1 MGGVLVHEWLA
12 PAGGSENVFEAMGRI
27 YPEADML
34 CLWDDSKGRFESDRL
49 RQTWLARTPLRRS
62 KAAALPLMPLAWR
75 TQRGP
80 EYDWALISSHAF
92 AHHVNFGRPSLPRY
106 VYVHTPAR
114 YVWTPEL
121 DKRGS
126 GRAARMVAAALKG
139 PDRRRAAEGAQFA
152 ANSEFVRQRIADTWG
167 TDAEVIHPPVDVER
181 IQSQDWAQ
189 TLDEDE
195 SAVLASLPETFILGA
210 SRFIPY
216 KELDVVIQAGEA
228 CGMPVVLAGNGPEL
242 PHLQQI
248 AQDASV
254 PVTFV
259 LSPSSPLLWS
269 LFARAAVYVFPA
281 VEDFGIMPVEAMAA
295 GAPVVARDVGGTAE
309 SVVPGVT
316 GALTQFESPGAIAEA
331 VRTAMATS
339 VESRRA
345 HARSFS
351 QSRFADEIREWVGA

>member
-1 MGGVLVHEWLA
+1 M
-12 PAGGSENVFEAMGRI
+12 SRI

-34 CLWDDSKGRFESDRL
+34 CLWDDSQGRFESERL

-62 KAAALPLMPLAWR
+62 KALSLPLMPLAWR

-92 AHHVNFGRPSLPRY
+92 AHQVDFGRPDLPRY

-126 GRAARMVAAALKG
+126 SRAARLVAATLKG
-139 PDRRRAAEGAQFA
+139 PDKRRAHGGAQFA
-152 ANSEFVRQRIADTWG
+152 ANSAFVRERIAATWG
-167 TDAEVIHPPVDVER
+167 VDSAVIHPPVDVEK
-181 IQSQDWAQ
+181 IQSRDWSAE
-189 TLDEDE
+189 LDSEE
-195 SAVLASLPETFILGA
+195 SAVLESLPDSFVLGA

-216 KELDVVIQAGEA
+216 KELDQVIRAGEA
-228 CGMPVVLAGNGPEL
+228 CGLPVVLAGNGPEL
-242 PHLQQI
+242 PRLQEVATQ
-248 AQDASV
+248 ASV

-269 LFARAAVYVFPA
+269 LFARATVYVFPA

-295 GAPVVARDVGGTAE
+295 GAPVVARNVGGTAE
-309 SVVPGVT
+309 SVVPGRT
-316 GALTQFESPGAIAEA
+316 GALTSFESDQELAAAVDEAIGTSAED
-331 VRTAMATS
+331 RM
-339 VESRRA
+339 E
-345 HARSFS
+345 HAKSFS
-351 QSRFADEIREWVGA
+351 QARFSEQIRQWVGA

>member
-27 YPEADML
+27 YPDADML
-34 CLWDDSKGRFESDRL
+34 CLWDDSEGRFTSERL
-49 RQTWLARTPLRRS
+49 KQTWLARTPLRRS

-80 EYDWALISSHAF
+80 DYDWALISSHAF
-92 AHHVNFGRPSLPRY
+92 AHHVNFGRPDMPRY

-114 YVWTPEL
+114 YVWTPDL
-121 DKRGS
+121 DKRGD
-126 GRAARMVAAALKG
+126 GRAARMVASALKG
-139 PDRRRAAEGAQFA
+139 PDRKRAAEGARFA
-152 ANSEFVRQRIADTWG
+152 ANSAFVRQRIADTWG
-167 TDAEVIHPPVDVER
+167 AEADVIHPPVDVEM
-181 IQSQDWAQ
+181 IQSRDWSQ
-189 TLDEDE
+189 TLDAEE
-195 SAVLASLPETFILGA
+195 SAVLESLPSTFILGA

-228 CGMPVVLAGNGPEL
+228 CGLPVVLAGNGPEL
-242 PHLQQI
+242 PRLQQI
-248 AQDASV
+248 AEEASV

-309 SVVPGVT
+309 SVVPGMT
-316 GALTQFESPGAIAEA
+316 GALTSFESPSA
-331 VRTAMATS
+331 VAAAVEKAMATS
-339 VESRRA
+339 AEDRRA
-345 HARSFS
+345 HAQRFS
-351 QSRFADEIREWVGA
+351 QSRFAYEIREWVGA